1 MSDAKAITVNI
12 NGTQTEVQPGATI
25 LDAAQQLDV
34 AIPTLCH
41 HKALTSCGACRVCL
55 VEVTQGNRTDLK
67 TSCNNLALDGMV
79 IQTESERVLKSRRV
93 IVELLLT
100 RSPDSEP
107 ILEIAKQLGL
117 DETRFP
123 KKEQDCILCGLC
135 VRMCEERMGKSAI
148 SFAGRGME
156 RRVIP
161 PFDTQSEV
169 CQTCGACVS
178 VCPTKCITLV
188 DVTTNRP
195 QPIPAEFD
203 AGLCGRSPI
212 HIPSPQAVPKVA
224 VIDDQRC
231 VHLQNGTCGVC
242 QEFCE
247 PNAIDYDQTEE
258 TLDLDVG
265 AVILTPGFKEFPA
278 ESKGEFGFGRYPNVL
293 TTVQFERMLSAA
305 GPFEGHVIRP
315 SDHQPAKRIAWIQCV
330 GSRDAKCGNDY
341 CSSICCMA
349 STKQAMIAQ
358 SHTQGLET
366 SIFYMDIRAH
376 GKDFDQYYERAKNE
390 EGVQY
395 IKSIP
400 SRIVQLPGS
409 KDLRVRY
416 VAEDA
421 TVLEQEYD
429 MVVLSVGLEP
439 QQSATACA
447 QRLGIELNDYGFC
460 QTDRF
465 TPTATSRPGVFVAG
479 AFQEPKDIP
488 ETVIQ
493 ASGAASMAMELLG
506 EARGTLITK
515 KTYPD
520 EHDITDE
527 EPRIGVFVCHC
538 GINIASVVDVARVA
552 QAMATLPNVVFADH
566 TMFTCSDTS
575 LVDIRRVIKEHR
587 LNRVVVAS
595 CTPRTHEPLFRETL
609 REAGLNPYLF
619 ELANIRDQ
627 CSWVHSDQPEAA
639 TEKAIELV
647 KMSVGRTRH
656 LSPLQGTSL
665 PVHQTGL
672 VIGGGVS
679 GMTAALSLADQGFP
693 TTLVEKSEALGG
705 HLYDIHFTLEQDNIS
720 DMRRTLIDR
729 VTMHPKIDL
738 RLDTEVSAV
747 AGHIGHFTVSLKDG
761 TGPSEVTC
769 GTIIVATGADQARTS
784 EYLYG
789 KNDRVLTQVDL
800 EEALH
805 KEAFT
810 GAGKTIVMIQCVG
823 SRNQDHAYCS
833 RLCCSVAIKNALA
846 IKTQDPDAAIY
857 VLYRDIRTYGFR
869 ELYYKQA
876 REAGIVF
883 IRYDQDKQPVVADSQ
898 GLTVTLDS
906 PDLPET
912 LEIQTDHVVLSTGI
926 EPQPENEALSNM
938 LKVPLNAD
946 GFYVEAHVKLRPV
959 DFTTE
964 GIFLCGLA
972 HSPKCL
978 DENISQAKA
987 AAARAAIVLS
997 KTQLDV
1003 SAQVS
1008 VVDQK
1013 KCISCMTCV
1022 HVCPYSAPHMNFDH
1036 KGQVEAA
1043 KCMGCGICASE
1054 CPACA
1059 IQLNHGQN
1067 QQFAAMIDELFDD
1080 QGLGVR
1086 D

>member
-1 MSDAKAITVNI
+1 MSDPKTITI
-12 NGTQTEVQPGATI
+12 ELNGIQTQVSAGTTLLQATQE
-25 LDAAQQLDV
+25 LDI
-34 AIPTLCH
+34 AIPTLCF

-55 VEVTQGNRTDLK
+55 VEVTQGNRTELK
-67 TSCNNLALDGMV
+67 TSCNNLAQDGMKV
-79 IQTESERVLKSRRV
+79 KTDTERVLKSRRM
-93 IVELLLT
+93 IVELLLS

-107 ILEIAKQLGL
+107 ILEIARQLGL
-117 DETRFP
+117 STSRFP
-123 KKEQDCILCGLC
+123 KKAQDCILCGLC
-135 VRMCEERMGKSAI
+135 VRMCEERMGRSAI

-161 PFDTQSEV
+161 PFDRQSDV

-178 VCPTKCITLV
+178 VCPTHCITLD
-188 DVTTNRP
+188 DVTAN
-195 QPIPAEFD
+195 QPRRIMAEFD
-203 AGLCGRSPI
+203 AGLCARSPI

-247 PNAIDYDQTEE
+247 PKAIDYDQQEE
-258 TLDLDVG
+258 IFDLDVG
-265 AVILTPGFKEFPA
+265 AVILAPGFKEFAA
-278 ESKGEFGFGRYPNVL
+278 ERKGEYGFGRYPNVL
-293 TTVQFERMLSAA
+293 TSVQFERMLSAA

-315 SDHQPAKRIAWIQCV
+315 SDHQPARRIAWIQCV
-330 GSRDAKCGNDY
+330 GSRDSSCGNDY

-349 STKQAMIAQ
+349 STKQAMVAQ
-358 SHTQGLET
+358 SHDDSLEST
-366 SIFYMDIRAH
+366 IFYMDIRAH
-376 GKDFDQYYERAKNE
+376 GKDFDQYYERAKNQ

-409 KDLRVRY
+409 QDLRLKY
-416 VAEDA
+416 VGEDA
-421 TVLEQEYD
+421 RIREEEYD
-429 MVVLSVGLEP
+429 LVVLSVGMEP
-439 QQSATACA
+439 QPSARACA
-447 QRLGIELNDYGFC
+447 EQLGIELNDYGFC
-460 QTDRF
+460 HTDRF
-465 TPTATSRPGVFVAG
+465 TPTMTSRPGVFVAG

-506 EARGTLITK
+506 SVRGTLITK
-515 KTYPD
+515 KSYPE
-520 EHDITDE
+520 EHDSTDE

-538 GINIASVVDVARVA
+538 GINIASVVDVERVA
-552 QAMATLPNVVFADH
+552 QATATLPNVIFADH

-575 LVDIRRVIKEHR
+575 LVDIRRVIKERR

-627 CSWVHSDQPEAA
+627 CSWVHSGQPEAA
-639 TEKAIELV
+639 TAKAIELV
-647 KMSVGRTRH
+647 KMSVGRTRL
-656 LSPLQGTSL
+656 LSPLQGTTL

-672 VIGGGVS
+672 VIGGGLS
-679 GMTAALSLADQGFP
+679 GMTSALSLADQGFP
-693 TTLVEKSEALGG
+693 TTLIEKSEALGG
-705 HLYDIHFTLEQDNIS
+705 HLYDIHFTLEQDDMS
-720 DMRRTLIDR
+720 EMRRKLIDR

-738 RLDTEVSAV
+738 RLDTEVTAV
-747 AGHIGHFTVSLKDG
+747 AGHIGHFTVSLN
-761 TGPSEVTC
+761 GPEGKGEVTC
-769 GTIIVATGADQARTS
+769 GAIVVATGANQAMTS
-784 EYLYG
+784 EHLYG
-789 KNDRVLTQVDL
+789 QNDRVLTQVEL
-800 EEALH
+800 EEKLH
-805 KEAFT
+805 HKAFT
-810 GAGKTIVMIQCVG
+810 GVGKTIVMIQCVG
-823 SRNQDHAYCS
+823 SRNEQHAYCS

-846 IKTQDPDAAIY
+846 IKKQDPNASIY

-869 ELYYKQA
+869 ELFYKQA
-876 REAGIVF
+876 REAGVVF
-883 IRYDQDKQPVVADSQ
+883 IRYDKDKLPVVSDNR

-906 PDLPET
+906 PDLPES
-912 LEIQTDHVVLSTGI
+912 LQIQTDHVILSTGI
-926 EPQPENEALSNM
+926 EPQPENKTLSDM

-964 GIFLCGLA
+964 GMFLCGLA

-978 DENISQAKA
+978 DENIAQAKA

-997 KTQLDV
+997 KTHLDV

-1008 VVDQK
+1008 VVDQT

-1022 HVCPYSAPHMNFDH
+1022 HVCPYGAPYMNYDH
-1036 KGQVEAA
+1036 KGQIEAA

-1067 QQFAAMIDELFDD
+1067 QQFTAMIDELFSSET
-1080 QGLGVR
+1080 R
-1086 D
+1086 S

>member
-1 MSDAKAITVNI
+1 MSDPKTITI
-12 NGTQTEVQPGATI
+12 ELNGTQIQVPAGTTLLQ
-25 LDAAQQLDV
+25 AAQKLDI
-34 AIPTLCH
+34 AIPTLCF

-55 VEVTQGNRTDLK
+55 VEVTQGNRTELK
-67 TSCNNLALDGMV
+67 TSCNNLAQDGMKV
-79 IQTESERVLKSRRV
+79 KTDTERVLKSRRM
-93 IVELLLT
+93 IVELLLS

-107 ILEIAKQLGL
+107 ILEIARQLGL
-117 DETRFP
+117 STSRFP

-161 PFDTQSEV
+161 PFDRQSDV

-178 VCPTKCITLV
+178 VCPTHCMTLD
-188 DVTTNRP
+188 DVTTN
-195 QPIPAEFD
+195 QPHRITAEFD

-247 PNAIDYDQTEE
+247 SNAIDYDQQEAVF
-258 TLDLDVG
+258 DLEVG
-265 AVILTPGFKEFPA
+265 AVILAPGFKEFAA
-278 ESKGEFGFGRYPNVL
+278 ERKGEYGFGRYPNVL
-293 TTVQFERMLSAA
+293 TSVQFERMLSAA

-315 SDHQPAKRIAWIQCV
+315 SDHQPARRIAWIQCV
-330 GSRDAKCGNDY
+330 GSRDSSCGNDY

-349 STKQAMIAQ
+349 STKQAMVAQ
-358 SHTQGLET
+358 SHDDGLET
-366 SIFYMDIRAH
+366 TIFYMDIRAH
-376 GKDFDQYYERAKNE
+376 GKDFDQYYERAKNQ

-409 KDLRVRY
+409 RDLRLRY
-416 VAEDA
+416 MAEDA
-421 TVLEQEYD
+421 SVREQEYD
-429 MVVLSVGLEP
+429 LVVLAVGMEP
-439 QQSATACA
+439 QQSAKACA
-447 QRLGIELNDYGFC
+447 EQLGIELNDYGFC
-460 QTDRF
+460 STNRF
-465 TPTATSRPGVFVAG
+465 TPTATSRAGVFVAG

-506 EARGTLITK
+506 SARGTLITK
-515 KTYPD
+515 KSYPE
-520 EHDITDE
+520 EHDSTDE
-527 EPRIGVFVCHC
+527 EARIGVFVCHC
-538 GINIASVVDVARVA
+538 GINIASVVDVKRVA
-552 QAMATLPNVVFADH
+552 QAASTLPNVVFADH

-575 LVDIRRVIKEHR
+575 LVDIRRVIQKHR

-627 CSWVHSDQPEAA
+627 CSWVHSGQPEAA
-639 TEKAIELV
+639 TAKAIELV
-647 KMSVGRTRH
+647 KMSVGRTRL
-656 LSPLQGTSL
+656 LSPLQGTTL

-672 VIGGGVS
+672 VIGGGLS
-679 GMTAALSLADQGFP
+679 GMTSALSLADQGFP
-693 TTLVEKSEALGG
+693 TTLIEKSEALGG
-705 HLYDIHFTLEQDNIS
+705 HLYDIHFTLEADNIS
-720 DMRRTLIDR
+720 EMRRALIDR
-729 VTMHPKIDL
+729 VTLHPKIHL
-738 RLDTEVSAV
+738 RLDTEVTAV
-747 AGHIGHFTVSLKDG
+747 AGHIGHFTV
-761 TGPSEVTC
+761 TVNGPEGKAEDTC
-769 GTIIVATGADQARTS
+769 GTIIVATGANQARTS
-784 EYLYG
+784 DYLYG
-789 KNDRVLTQVDL
+789 KNEQVLTQVEL
-800 EEALH
+800 EERLH
-805 KEAFT
+805 KKTFS

-823 SRNQDHAYCS
+823 SRNEQHAYCS

-846 IKTQDPDAAIY
+846 IKKQDPTASIY

-869 ELYYKQA
+869 ELFYKQA
-876 REAGIVF
+876 RESGVVF
-883 IRYDQDKQPVVADSQ
+883 IRYDKDKRPVVSDSQ
-898 GLTVTLDS
+898 GLTVTLES
-906 PDLPET
+906 PDLPDS
-912 LEIQTDHVVLSTGI
+912 LQIQADYVALSTGI
-926 EPQPENEALSNM
+926 EAQPENKALSDM
-938 LKVPLNAD
+938 LKVPLNED

-978 DENISQAKA
+978 DENIAQARA

-997 KTQLDV
+997 KTHLDV

-1008 VVDQK
+1008 VVDQT

-1022 HVCPYSAPHMNFDH
+1022 HVCPYGAPYMNYDH
-1036 KGQVEAA
+1036 KGQIEAA

-1067 QQFAAMIDELFDD
+1067 QQFTAMIDELFA
-1080 QGLGVR
+1080 
-1086 D
+1086 